1 MVRVEEMM
9 NKESIIQYLENNGL
23 TDIDVLKDEE
33 GLVVATA
40 YYDFD
45 DDEMEAGRAYAK
57 DQVVEDDDESVF
69 NDYLINYLVDL
80 SVDNI
85 GEIMEEF
92 IEEEGV
98 DAQYL
103 TYEMDQD
110 EIESIQVAM
119 LFSKGD
125 FDSDLEDIL
134 DELEM

>member
-1 MVRVEEMM
+1 M

-23 TDIDVLKDEE
+23 TDIDILKDEE

-45 DDEMEAGRAYAK
+45 DDEMEAGKAYAK

-69 NDYLINYLVDL
+69 TDYLTNYLVDL
-80 SVDNI
+80 AVDNI

-92 IEEEGV
+92 IEEEGI

>member
-1 MVRVEEMM
+1 M
-9 NKESIIQYLENNGL
+9 
-23 TDIDVLKDEE
+23 
-33 GLVVATA
+33 VATG

-45 DDEMEAGRAYAK
+45 DDEMEAGKAYAK
-57 DQVVEDDDESVF
+57 DQVVEDDDESVYT
-69 NDYLINYLVDL
+69 DYLMNYLVDL
-80 SVDNI
+80 AVDNI

-92 IEEEGV
+92 IEEEGI

>member
-1 MVRVEEMM
+1 M

-23 TDIDVLKDEE
+23 TDIDILKDEE
-33 GLVVATA
+33 GLIVATA

-45 DDEMEAGRAYAK
+45 DDEMEAGRAYVK
-57 DQVVEDDDESVF
+57 DQVVEDDDESVYT
-69 NDYLINYLVDL
+69 DYLMNYLVDL
-80 SVDNI
+80 AVDNI

-92 IEEEGV
+92 IEEEGI

-110 EIESIQVAM
+110 EMESIQVAM

>member
-1 MVRVEEMM
+1 MVRVEEM

-23 TDIDVLKDEE
+23 TDIDILKDEE
-33 GLVVATA
+33 GLIVATA

-45 DDEMEAGRAYAK
+45 DDEMEAGRAYVK
-57 DQVVEDDDESVF
+57 DQVVEDDDESVYT
-69 NDYLINYLVDL
+69 DYLMNYLVDL
-80 SVDNI
+80 AVDNI

-92 IEEEGV
+92 IEEEGI

-110 EIESIQVAM
+110 EMESIQVAM